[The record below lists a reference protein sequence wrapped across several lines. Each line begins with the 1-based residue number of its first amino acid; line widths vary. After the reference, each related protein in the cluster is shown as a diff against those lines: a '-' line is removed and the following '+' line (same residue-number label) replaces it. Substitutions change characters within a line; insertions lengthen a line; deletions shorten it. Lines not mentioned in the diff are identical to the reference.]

1 MSKENKIKE
10 NDIVTLVLTNGAEV
24 IGRYQSEDMMSY
36 TIERPRLVQVNE
48 KGVALVDGVCMT
60 GDKVDGTLQFN
71 KTCVSFILPTMQQI
85 AEGWQTQTSGIQVP
99 QKSVIL

>member
-1 MSKENKIKE
+1 MKE
-10 NDIVTLVLTNGAEV
+10 DTIVTLVLTNGAEI
-24 IGRYQSEDMMSY
+24 IGKYITDDMVSY

-60 GDKVDGTLQFN
+60 GEKVDGTLQFN
-71 KTCVSFILPTMQQI
+71 KTCVSFVLPTMKEI
-85 AEGWQTQTSGIQVP
+85 ATGWQTQTSGIQVP

>member
-1 MSKENKIKE
+1 MKE
-10 NDIVTLVLTNGAEV
+10 DTIVTLVLTNGAEI
-24 IGRYQSEDMMSY
+24 IGKYITDDMMSY

-60 GDKVDGTLQFN
+60 GEKVDGTLQFN
-71 KTCVSFILPTMQQI
+71 KTCVSFVLPTMKEI
-85 AEGWQTQTSGIQVP
+85 ATGWQTQTSGIQVP

>member
-1 MSKENKIKE
+1 MKE
-10 NDIVTLVLTNGAEV
+10 DTIVTLVLTNGAEI
-24 IGRYQSEDMMSY
+24 IGKYITDDMMSY

-60 GDKVDGTLQFN
+60 GEKVDGTLQFN
-71 KTCVSFILPTMQQI
+71 KTCVSFVLPTMKEI
-85 AEGWQTQTSGIQVP
+85 ATGWQKQTSGIQVP

>member
-1 MSKENKIKE
+1 MKE

-24 IGRYQSEDMMSY
+24 IGKYVVDDMVSY

-60 GDKVDGTLQFN
+60 GEKVDGTLQFN
-71 KTCVSFILPTMQQI
+71 KTCVAFVLPTMKEI
-85 AEGWQTQTSGIQVP
+85 ATGWQTQTSGIQVP
-99 QKSVIL
+99 QKGVILS

>member
-1 MSKENKIKE
+1 MKQ

-24 IGRYQSEDMMSY
+24 IGKYIVDDMMSY

-60 GDKVDGTLQFN
+60 GEKVDGTLQFN
-71 KTCVSFILPTMQQI
+71 KNCVAFVIPTMQEI
-85 AEGWQTQTSGIQVP
+85 ATGWQTQTSGIQVP
-99 QKSVIL
+99 QKGVIL

>member
-1 MSKENKIKE
+1 MKE
-10 NDIVTLVLTNGAEV
+10 DTIVTLVLTNGAEI
-24 IGRYQSEDMMSY
+24 IGKYITDDMMSY

-71 KTCVSFILPTMQQI
+71 KTCVSFVLPTMKEI
-85 AEGWQTQTSGIQVP
+85 ATGWQTQTSGIQVP

>member
-1 MSKENKIKE
+1 MKQ

-24 IGRYQSEDMMSY
+24 IGKYIVDDMMSY

-60 GDKVDGTLQFN
+60 GEKVDGTLQFN
-71 KTCVSFILPTMQQI
+71 KTCVAFVLPTMQEI
-85 AEGWQTQTSGIQVP
+85 ATGWQTQTSGIQVP
-99 QKSVIL
+99 QKGVIL